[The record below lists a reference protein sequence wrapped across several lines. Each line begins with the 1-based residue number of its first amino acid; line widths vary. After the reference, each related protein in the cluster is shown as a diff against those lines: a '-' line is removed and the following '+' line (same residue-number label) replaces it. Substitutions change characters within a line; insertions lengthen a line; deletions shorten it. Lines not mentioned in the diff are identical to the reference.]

1 MRKPPLGE
9 LELEVLRFIS
19 DNAPCTVRDATDAFA
34 ESHGLARTTILTVM
48 ERLRKKAYLERV
60 KSEGSF
66 AYSAA
71 HDKGE
76 VLQEIVKEFVERKL
90 GGSLTPFVAYLTD
103 AKGLTPSEVDSLRAM
118 VDDLDS
124 EDSDAK

>member
-9 LELEVLRFIS
+9 LELEVLQFIS
-19 DNAPCTVRDATDAFA
+19 DNSPCTVRDATDSFSK
-34 ESHGLARTTILTVM
+34 SHGLARTTILTVM
-48 ERLRKKAYLERV
+48 ERLRKKGYLARR
-60 KSEGSF
+60 KKDGAF
-66 AYSAA
+66 AYTPS
-71 HDKGE
+71 HEQGE
-76 VLQEIVKEFVERKL
+76 VLQEIVKQFVEKKL